1 MWFAT
6 YFVNYG
12 LATWLPTLYR
22 TVFHL
27 PLATAL
33 SYQLFTNMITLCA
46 SFACAMLIDLTGRR
60 LWFVFAFLGSAAALL
75 TLWYIRPYTPER
87 VWWLGTLSAMC
98 VATMSLAVYLYT
110 PELYPTR
117 SRALAVGTATAWLR
131 LASIIGPNVV
141 AAMVAGPGLNSL
153 FLVFGLV
160 GLAAAVIVGLFAIET
175 KGRIL
180 EEISP

>member
-1 MWFAT
+1 MWFAV

-12 LATWLPTLYR
+12 LATWMPTLYR
-22 TVFHL
+22 SVYRL
-27 PLATAL
+27 PLSTAL
-33 SYQLFTNMITLCA
+33 SYQLITNVLTLA
-46 SFACAMLIDLTGRR
+46 SSFACAMLIDLTGRR
-60 LWFVFAFLGSAAALL
+60 RWFVFAFLGSSAALL
-75 TLWYIRPYTPER
+75 SLWYIGPYTPER
-87 VWWLGTLSAMC
+87 VLILGTLSNMC
-98 VATMSLAVYLYT
+98 VGTMSLAVYLYT

-141 AAMVAGPGLNSL
+141 AAMVSRSGLPSL

-160 GLAAAVIVGLFAIET
+160 GIVAAIVVGLFAVET
-175 KGRIL
+175 KGRVL